1 MLEPEFVHLHLES
14 AMPTPIEKLT
24 RRIATIVDSPS
35 IDPELWNG
43 WLSQPSILTPWQ
55 SWTLLVLVRHRTRQE
70 LVADIARFRLKAD
83 LARIAESGA
92 LGHPDIPVKGVVPGL
107 TDLEYLFHGCGCAVT
122 HRISGEMI
130 DVDFYDATADWIN
143 PSFFIEYMRSLKSL
157 GFAERRAID
166 LHASINT
173 FYQSLDELFDL
184 NLLQSMED
192 DTPYCLA
199 FPSLDLGEQL
209 TVLEAR
215 WEQADVRLAVAAAVG
230 DWFFLQE
237 HAPSDLLPQI
247 RSKAEECRR
256 SREEKLVTQY
266 GVHADGLALMCL
278 NDLHSPVLPDLVHK
292 ALHDESFKTIDA
304 ALDIV
309 DGWDNAD
316 WCDDLQLVLDRSDP
330 DAEIRHASR
339 WFVCARFLIRHGR
352 LESVRKLL
360 PKNESLYLGD
370 LAILTLEYLP
380 DLAIDTFRR
389 ALRSV
394 IPANRITAAAAL
406 AIIDQPWS
414 RAELVSTLSESGD
427 AEQTCECRSALMATH
442 SSECHQ
448 IVANW
453 EATHPSPKGLG
464 PYVSLREI
472 AVRQGDET
480 ISFEMAELHDRVH
493 RLKNVQV

>member
-1 MLEPEFVHLHLES
+1 MLESEFVHLHLES
-14 AMPTPIEKLT
+14 AMPSPIDKLT
-24 RRIATIVDSPS
+24 GRFATIVASPS
-35 IDPELWNG
+35 IDRELWVE

-55 SWTLLVLVRHRTRQE
+55 SWTLLALVRHRTRQE
-70 LVADIARFRLKAD
+70 FVADIARFRLKAD

-92 LGHPDIPVKGVVPGL
+92 LGHPDIPAKGVVPGL
-107 TDLEYLFHGCGCAVT
+107 TDWEYRFHGCGCALT
-122 HRISGEMI
+122 HRVSGEMI

-143 PSFFIEYMRSLKSL
+143 PSFFVEYMRSLKSP

-173 FYQSLDELFDL
+173 FYQSIDELFDL
-184 NLLQSMED
+184 KLIQSMED

-209 TVLEAR
+209 EALEAR

-230 DWFFLQE
+230 DWFLLQE
-237 HAPSDLLPQI
+237 HAPGDLLPQMQ
-247 RSKAEECRR
+247 SKAEECRR

-278 NDLHSPVLPDLVHK
+278 NDLDSPVLPELVRT

-309 DGWDNAD
+309 DYWDNAD
-316 WCDDLQLVLDRSDP
+316 WCDDLQLVLDRTDP
-330 DAEIRHASR
+330 DTEIRHASR
-339 WFVCARFLIRHGR
+339 WFVCARFLLRHGR
-352 LESVRKLL
+352 TESVRNLL
-360 PKNESLYLGD
+360 PNNESLYLGD

-380 DLAIDTFRR
+380 DVAIDTFRR

-414 RAELVSTLSESGD
+414 RAELVSALSESGD

-448 IVANW
+448 IVADW
-453 EATHPSPKGLG
+453 EAKHPRQAEPG
-464 PYVSLREI
+464 PYVSLREM
-472 AVRQGDET
+472 VLRQGDET
-480 ISFEMAELHDRVH
+480 INFEMTELHDRVH

>member
-1 MLEPEFVHLHLES
+1 
-14 AMPTPIEKLT
+14 MPSPIETLT
-24 RRIATIVDSPS
+24 GRIATIVDSPS
-35 IDPELWNG
+35 IAPELWNG

-55 SWTLLVLVRHRTRQE
+55 SWTLLALVRHRTRQE

-143 PSFFIEYMRSLKSL
+143 PSFFIEYMRALKSL

-166 LHASINT
+166 LHASIST

-215 WEQADVRLAVAAAVG
+215 WEQTDVRLAVAAAVG
-230 DWFFLQE
+230 DWFLLQE
-237 HAPSDLLPQI
+237 YAPSDLLPQI
-247 RSKAEECRR
+247 HSKAEECRR

-278 NDLHSPVLPDLVHK
+278 NDLHSPVLPHLVRK
-292 ALHDESFKTIDA
+292 ALHDESCKTIDA

-309 DGWDNAD
+309 DDWDNVD
-316 WCDDLQLVLDRSDP
+316 WCDDLQLVLDRTDP

-339 WFVCARFLIRHGR
+339 WFVCARFLMRHGR
-352 LESVRKLL
+352 LEPVRKLL
-360 PKNESLYLGD
+360 SKNESLYLGD

-380 DLAIDTFRR
+380 DVAIDTFRR

-414 RAELVSTLSESGD
+414 RTELVSALSESDD

-442 SSECHQ
+442 SSECHE
-448 IVANW
+448 IVADW
-453 EATHPSPKGLG
+453 EATHPLPEGPG

-480 ISFEMAELHDRVH
+480 MSFEMAELHDRVH